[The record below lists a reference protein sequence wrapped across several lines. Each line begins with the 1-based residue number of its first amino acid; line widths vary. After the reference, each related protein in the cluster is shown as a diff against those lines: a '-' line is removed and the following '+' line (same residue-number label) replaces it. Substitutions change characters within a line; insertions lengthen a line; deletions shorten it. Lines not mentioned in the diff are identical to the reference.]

1 MRYFFLIVCL
11 LFANTLT
18 ATSPKIQASI
28 QRIVETRKGVKSCWG
43 VVIQLKKLSFN
54 KSIASNELSI
64 IEAKHSSDL
73 KDIMIWS
80 VDKSRK
86 KLTIKFKKGCGDF
99 GSGNMVEVII
109 KSSALAGSQKEN
121 ITLSISTDI

>member
-18 ATSPKIQASI
+18 ATSSKSQAII

-43 VVIQLKKLSFN
+43 VVVQLKDLSFH
-54 KSIASNELSI
+54 KSIVSNDLSI
-64 IEAKHSSDL
+64 IEAKHSNDL
-73 KDIMIWS
+73 KGIMIWS

-86 KLTIKFKKGCGDF
+86 ILTIKFKKGCGDF

-109 KSSALAGSQKEN
+109 KSSALAGSRKGN